1 MILILLTFL
10 MIIYI
15 KFGILCLIQIII
27 CMMVFLSSNYLIGIN
42 PFSRELYIIRI
53 LAICAI
59 IYLLYYNS
67 ITYSILSATIL
78 PLSIKNIS
86 YIDDLRSTKYIVSKS
101 KEEKYLT
108 LNNINIEIFKL
119 IKKLDINDNYII
131 IMEFIPEKRYQEIG
145 ASNILLS
152 KPFLINKFS
161 SNTTILNFIFE
172 RLDYMSLFYLFDDN
186 IILETKNRNGP
197 IIQLKYA
204 KISF

>member
-1 MILILLTFL
+1 

-42 PFSRELYIIRI
+42 PFSSELYIIRI

-108 LNNINIEIFKL
+108 LNNINKEISKL

-161 SNTTILNFIFE
+161 SNTTIKSIN
-172 RLDYMSLFYLFDDN
+172 
-186 IILETKNRNGP
+186 ETHEVFNNEFK
-197 IIQLKYA
+197 
-204 KISF
+204 

>member
-1 MILILLTFL
+1 

>member
-1 MILILLTFL
+1 
-10 MIIYI
+10 
-15 KFGILCLIQIII
+15 
-27 CMMVFLSSNYLIGIN
+27 MVFLSSNYLIGIN

-78 PLSIKNIS
+78 PLSIKNIL
-86 YIDDLRSTKYIVSKS
+86 YLDDLRSTKYIVSKS

-108 LNNINIEIFKL
+108 LNNINKEISNL

-131 IMEFIPEKRYQEIG
+131 IMEFIPEKRHQEIG

-161 SNTTILNFIFE
+161 STITILNFIFE

-204 KISF
+204 KFSF